1 MVGQECFADALLEG
15 SQEVFETMMFM
26 TVEKCSENEVIGDPA
41 VLGSI
46 TFQGNIEGCLTVCCS
61 EDCARVIASNMLALE
76 LDGDID
82 DDGMMDA
89 MGEVANM
96 VMGSV
101 KMRIMGEVGDLQV
114 SIPSVVRGSELTNS
128 MGDDAEEITMT
139 TFVDEEVARF
149 SLMYR
154 ETSEEA

>member
-26 TVEKCSENEVIGDPA
+26 TVEKCSENEVVGDPA

-46 TFQGNIEGCLTVCCS
+46 TFQGNIEGCLSICCG
-61 EDCARVIASNMLALE
+61 EDCARAIAVNMLALE
-76 LDGDID
+76 PDEDID

-101 KMRIMGEVGDLQV
+101 KTRIMDQVGALQV

-128 MGDDAEEITMT
+128 MGDDAEEIIMT

-149 SLMYR
+149 SLLYR
-154 ETSEEA
+154 ETSEKA